1 MIIYISGPYSADTNE
16 GKLQNTQTAI
26 DVGIELIRKGYT
38 VIIPHLSHY
47 TDMRA
52 QELGIEFSWEIWM
65 KQDLE
70 LLERCDA
77 LYFIGESRGACIELE
92 RAKELGLRI
101 FYSLEEVPEVR
112 VK

>member
-1 MIIYISGPYSADTNE
+1 MIIYCSGPYTAPTEE
-16 GKLQNTQTAI
+16 GKLKNTQTAI
-26 DVGIELIRKGYT
+26 DVGIELIRRGHT
-38 VIIPHLSHY
+38 VLIPHLSHY

-52 QELGIEFSWEIWM
+52 QKLGIDIPWECWM

-70 LLERCDA
+70 ILERCDA

-92 RAKELGLRI
+92 RAKELGLQI